1 MPGHSEDPLA
11 THPEGQGAQ
20 IPADRG
26 GRSNQELT
34 SVPDPNG
41 ETKPSFRSRTNYPRP
56 RRGDPIAKVGDPS
69 EEKPLEPVD
78 QEPNGGRKEGRK
90 HKKLQAQP

>member
-1 MPGHSEDPLA
+1 MA

-26 GRSNQELT
+26 GRANQELT

-41 ETKPSFRSRTNYPRP
+41 ETKPSLRSRTDYPLP
-56 RRGDPIAKVGDPS
+56 RRGGPIAKVGNPS
-69 EEKPLEPVD
+69 GEEKPLGPVD
-78 QEPNGGRKEGRK
+78 QEHDGGRKAGRK
-90 HKKLQAQP
+90 HKKPQAQP